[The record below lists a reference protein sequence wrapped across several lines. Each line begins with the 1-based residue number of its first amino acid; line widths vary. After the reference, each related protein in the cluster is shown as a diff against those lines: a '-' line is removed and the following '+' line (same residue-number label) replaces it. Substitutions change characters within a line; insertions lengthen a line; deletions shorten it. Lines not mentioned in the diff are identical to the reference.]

1 MLENKAV
8 VANVIPMMTEIMGY
22 ILNGF
27 NYLDQSKIAL
37 VYLWSVGMHDNVLQ
51 DPLADGTLPTWMREY
66 TQSFLQTHNSIN
78 SEVIGFINHYEFPKE
93 LE

>member
-27 NYLDQSKIAL
+27 NYLD
-37 VYLWSVGMHDNVLQ
+37 
-51 DPLADGTLPTWMREY
+51 
-66 TQSFLQTHNSIN
+66 
-78 SEVIGFINHYEFPKE
+78 
-93 LE
+93 